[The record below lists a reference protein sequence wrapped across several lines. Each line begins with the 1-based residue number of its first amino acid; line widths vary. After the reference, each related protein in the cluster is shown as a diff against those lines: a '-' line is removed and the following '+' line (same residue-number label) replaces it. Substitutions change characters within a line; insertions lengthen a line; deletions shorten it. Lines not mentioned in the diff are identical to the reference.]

1 MVNSDWSASGL
12 ISISIFYLES
22 TVHLIFNKK
31 KLIQLKAF
39 FQHIL
44 IIFIIGRGTLLV
56 MHFIGLSFSQM
67 HESQS
72 QVFWHWFPN
81 NHYLDSFF
89 RWDSGWY
96 GEIVR
101 DGYSYNPDTNSN
113 IAFFPLYPLLVK
125 FIAFITSLD
134 PLIIGLLLSNLC
146 LFLAL
151 FFVDKISSIYLRKRS
166 CERVLVLMLL
176 FPTSFFYSSFYT
188 ESLYLLVI
196 SASFYFFLN
205 QKYLLSGIW
214 GCLASLVRVPGVLLL
229 FRFGIR

>member
-1 MVNSDWSASGL
+1 M
-12 ISISIFYLES
+12 
-22 TVHLIFNKK
+22 
-31 KLIQLKAF
+31 
-39 FQHIL
+39 
-44 IIFIIGRGTLLV
+44 
-56 MHFIGLSFSQM
+56 
-67 HESQS
+67 
-72 QVFWHWFPN
+72 
-81 NHYLDSFF
+81 
-89 RWDSGWY
+89 
-96 GEIVR
+96 
-101 DGYSYNPDTNSN
+101 
-113 IAFFPLYPLLVK
+113 K